1 MKVFLTV
8 MVILACNPV
17 QADVVFGSDAET
29 IWMEGDIL
37 ASGVNDDEDVEN
49 NIIALIKH
57 HGSLYSCEGY
67 VNVYLNRLFVKCFDV
82 KGD

>member
-37 ASGVNDDEDVEN
+37 ASG
-49 NIIALIKH
+49 AL
-57 HGSLYSCEGY
+57 SE
-67 VNVYLNRLFVKCFDV
+67 
-82 KGD
+82 